1 MSNTRDLSFDFIKG
15 FLIFL
20 VCWGHIIQFHI
31 GEGHLQNETFMLIY
45 SFHMPLFIMISGYF
59 ACKSIKV
66 GGVLLVIKT
75 RTKRLLIPAVV
86 WVSIFFVLARLRGET
101 VDAHMLATTLH
112 GAWFLFCLYIL
123 YIVASFVWRTNHP
136 YLISGAIALF
146 LYLMF
151 PYWPMG
157 LRHLVYYLQLTR
169 MWPVFVIGIFVCE
182 RDILKRLGKTEKGF
196 IIAIASAIYLFYVT
210 SGIFMHQQEWQW
222 YVFKDIAALSATVV
236 WLFTLRLLYVKVSN
250 SIFATILC
258 TLGNATLGVYMLNAQ
273 IIRILPPVS
282 DNWFVM
288 FATAILVTA
297 LCYAITLLLRKYK
310 YTRIILLG
318 EK

>member
-1 MSNTRDLSFDFIKG
+1 M
-15 FLIFL
+15 
-20 VCWGHIIQFHI
+20 
-31 GEGHLQNETFMLIY
+31 M
-45 SFHMPLFIMISGYF
+45 
-59 ACKSIKV
+59 
-66 GGVLLVIKT
+66 
-75 RTKRLLIPAVV
+75 
-86 WVSIFFVLARLRGET
+86 
-101 VDAHMLATTLH
+101 ATTLH

-123 YIVASFVWRTNHP
+123 YIVASVVWRTNHP
-136 YLISGAIALF
+136 YLISGTIALT

-169 MWPVFVIGIFVCE
+169 MWPVFVIGIFVCDKE
-182 RDILKRLGKTEKGF
+182 ILKQFGKTEKGY

-222 YVFKDIAALSATVV
+222 YVFKDIAALSATIV
-236 WLFTLRLLYVKVSN
+236 WFFALRFLYEKVCDSRL
-250 SIFATILC
+250 SSILC

-273 IIRILPPVS
+273 IIRILPPLS

-288 FATAILVTA
+288 LAVAILVTA
-297 LCYAITLLLRKYK
+297 LCYAITLLLRRYDN
-310 YTRIILLG
+310 TRIILLG